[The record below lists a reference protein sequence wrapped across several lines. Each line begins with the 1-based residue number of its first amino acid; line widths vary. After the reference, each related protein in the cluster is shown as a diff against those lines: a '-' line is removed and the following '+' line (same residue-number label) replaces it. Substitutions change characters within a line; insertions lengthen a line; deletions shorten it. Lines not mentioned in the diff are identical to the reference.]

1 MAHAQAVVRAA
12 HGRNRLAAMKP
23 VPIAA
28 IGIAMTAIASPAGA
42 QNYPWCSNFA
52 DGAGTNCGF
61 PTLQQC
67 QTTIAGSGGYCDHNN
82 FYKPSTVAGAAP
94 PAARKPRKG
103 LPPIH
108 PDRNAPPTR
117 STP

>member
-1 MAHAQAVVRAA
+1 MKLLLILVVATGMACVTR
-12 HGRNRLAAMKP
+12 
-23 VPIAA
+23 
-28 IGIAMTAIASPAGA
+28 SAGA

-82 FYKPSTVAGAAP
+82 FYKPSPAAGAAP

-103 LPPIH
+103 TSANP
-108 PDRNAPPTR
+108 
-117 STP
+117 S